1 MGFCSVSITD
11 RSYLDDLALESAL
24 IGERLQ
30 VRTGAS
36 FDIKTPSERYQ
47 LAHLFGTS
55 RPTKAETIHAK
66 WVILWSI
73 FGLLE
78 ACHQMPGVE
87 NTSTASTSMTVT
99 LLTGLAGWGLA
110 GAMSCLGL
118 TCGILPIRG
127 WLC

>member
-47 LAHLFGTS
+47 LAHLLVQVVRQKL
-55 RPTKAETIHAK
+55 RP
-66 WVILWSI
+66 
-73 FGLLE
+73 FMQNG
-78 ACHQMPGVE
+78 
-87 NTSTASTSMTVT
+87 
-99 LLTGLAGWGLA
+99 
-110 GAMSCLGL
+110 
-118 TCGILPIRG
+118 
-127 WLC
+127 